1 MDGVMTEGYG
11 QPFGEPLGAGNA
23 RAMSTRVVRIA
34 DIAIPEIRRDNPPL
48 ETTGVFRWEDA
59 FVITLHLRD
68 RPNHQFWEDGP
79 RALVCGFWA
88 SESCLHDLKRAPSAV
103 LDKPCHT
110 MFLYLPRGRRDA
122 IADEANVPRICD
134 LNQPGTAA
142 NDAKTFS
149 FGSLL
154 PALTYPDQAIRLF
167 VDHVLLAAGVDNA
180 QTHGGM
186 RPVSR
191 LVLGGRA
198 PPAGATSEGDRRQSR
213 WRAGQGAGAGMPVI
227 KRPVFASVSPFLGNG
242 GAQQAI

>member
-1 MDGVMTEGYG
+1 
-11 QPFGEPLGAGNA
+11 
-23 RAMSTRVVRIA
+23 
-34 DIAIPEIRRDNPPL
+34 
-48 ETTGVFRWEDA
+48 
-59 FVITLHLRD
+59 
-68 RPNHQFWEDGP
+68 
-79 RALVCGFWA
+79 
-88 SESCLHDLKRAPSAV
+88 
-103 LDKPCHT
+103 